1 MYEVEFY
8 KDRKERCFVIELLN
22 ELQTKVRAKVAK
34 WVDKLEKEGPD
45 LPRPYTDIVKGKI
58 RELRVSFSS
67 NEYRFLYFFFGKRII
82 ITHGF
87 LKKTDRIP
95 KREIERA
102 ERIMQDFL
110 ERNKGSWGNYERY
123 SKV

>member
-8 KDRKERCFVIELLN
+8 KDRKERCFAIEFLN
-22 ELQTKVRAKVAK
+22 KLQTKVRAKVAK
-34 WVDKLEKEGPD
+34 WVDKLEIEGPN
-45 LPRPYTDIVKGKI
+45 LPRPYTDTVRGKI

-67 NEYRFLYFFFGKRII
+67 NKYRFLYFFFDKRII

-95 KREIERA
+95 EGEIKRA

-110 ERNKGSWGNYERY
+110 ERNKGS
-123 SKV
+123 